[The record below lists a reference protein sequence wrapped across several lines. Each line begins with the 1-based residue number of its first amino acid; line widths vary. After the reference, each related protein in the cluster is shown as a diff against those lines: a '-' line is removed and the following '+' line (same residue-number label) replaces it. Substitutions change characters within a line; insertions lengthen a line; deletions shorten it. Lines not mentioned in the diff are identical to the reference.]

1 MVHRTGVVLGATR
14 LEHPTS
20 WAGIT
25 ILHHGADIRSTRPV
39 RPSTV
44 LRRDDD
50 QTLELSW
57 EQGERRAVIRF
68 SGPRFRYRDRS
79 DPLHADDDIVEHTV
93 HLEGNGLDAS
103 AVLVS
108 LDTAGHGL
116 ARFLDGL
123 ADDFRGW
130 DGTRTWRNAD
140 RDLSVGATW
149 SSRGHV
155 SLDWHLIPSLY
166 DRWSA
171 HVVVDVEAGEEM
183 VRLAAGLRRFFASA
197 V

>member
-1 MVHRTGVVLGATR
+1 M
-14 LEHPTS
+14 
-20 WAGIT
+20 
-25 ILHHGADIRSTRPV
+25 
-39 RPSTV
+39 
-44 LRRDDD
+44 LRRNDED

-68 SGPRFRYRDRS
+68 SEPRFRYRDKS
-79 DPLHADDDIVEHTV
+79 DPLHADDDIVEYTV

-116 ARFLDGL
+116 ARFLDDL
-123 ADDFRGW
+123 AYDFRGG

-155 SLDWHLIPSLY
+155 SLDWHLTPSSY
-166 DRWSA
+166 DKWSA
-171 HVVVDVEAGEEM
+171 HVVVEVEGGEEM
-183 VRLAAGLRRFFASA
+183 VRLAAGLRNFFGSA